1 MHAKRK
7 AYLTIDDSPTRHTD
21 DLTDFLVNEN
31 IPAVLFCIGSAYKDL
46 HLDCEGIEQNAGP
59 ILNAIHKGFV
69 IGNHTYTHRRA
80 SELSYAEV
88 IDEIEKTENLIEQLY
103 REAGKIRPVKLI
115 RFPHLD
121 RGTGAYV
128 VDFDCADEKYRDTL
142 LHLFT
147 SGLNITLQKPTW
159 EQIDKKAKIQEYL
172 KKEGFTAQVYP
183 GVTLPWYVNTEMAQ
197 ARDSLMTFS
206 TADWM
211 LNPDFREHSAPW
223 PYKSLA
229 ALKSKIDLDKDLQRT
244 DTAHIILAHDHNN
257 LFETTVELVRYMKAQ
272 GFEFQEIVP

>member
-1 MHAKRK
+1 MQDKRR

-21 DLTDFLVNEN
+21 DLTDFLVQEDV
-31 IPAVLFCIGSAYKDL
+31 PAVLFCIGSAYQDL
-46 HLDCEGIEQNAGP
+46 HVQCEGIEQNALP

-69 IGNHTYTHRRA
+69 IGNHTYTHRRS
-80 SELSYAEV
+80 SELTFDEV
-88 IDEIEKTENLIEQLY
+88 IAEIEKTEDLIEQLY

-121 RGTGAYV
+121 RGAGANI
-128 VDFDCADEKYRDTL
+128 VDYDKAGDHRDAL

-147 SGLNITLQKPTW
+147 SGLNIDLQKPTW
-159 EQIDKKAKIQEYL
+159 EQIDKKAKIQDYL
-172 KKEGFTAQVYP
+172 KKEGFTANVYP
-183 GVTLPWYVNTEMAQ
+183 GVTLPWYVKTEMAA

-211 LNPDFREHSAPW
+211 LNPDFREYSAPW

-229 ALKSKIDLDKDLQRT
+229 ALKGKIDDDKDLQRT

-257 LFETTVELVRYMKAQ
+257 LFETTIELVRYMKAQ
-272 GFEFQEIVP
+272 NFTFEEIAP